1 MTCLHPAVPVNRD
14 VANRLAELADR
25 YGLRAAAADRLGLL
39 LDLVAAEH
47 SSITAVRDP
56 AQGVDV
62 HVADSLVALELP
74 EVRDARRIAD
84 LGSGGGFPGLV
95 LAIALPD
102 ARVALVESVG
112 RKVAFL
118 RGAIERLELANVEAI
133 QARAETWPEGIGAH
147 DLVTARALA
156 PLPVL
161 VEYTAPLLAVGGS
174 LVAWKGARDRA
185 EEADG
190 GAAAAVLGME
200 APQARAVAPFRAAR
214 ERHLYLSSKVSATPP
229 GYPRR
234 PGIARKWPFRASG

>member
-1 MTCLHPAVPVNRD
+1 MTCLHLAVPVTRD

-25 YGLRAAAADRLGLL
+25 YGLRATAADRLALL

-112 RKVAFL
+112 RKVTFL
-118 RGAIERLELANVEAI
+118 RGAIERLELRNVEAI
-133 QARAETWPEGIGAH
+133 QARAEAWPEGIGTR

-161 VEYTAPLLAVGGS
+161 VEYAAPLLTVGGS
-174 LVAWKGARDRA
+174 LVAWKGARDHV
-185 EEADG
+185 EEVDG
-190 GAAAAVLGME
+190 GAAAAALGMAE
-200 APQARAVAPFRAAR
+200 PRVRAVAPFRAAR
-214 ERHLYLSSKVSATPP
+214 DRHLYLSSKVSATPP

-234 PGIARKWPFRASG
+234 PGMARKRPFRASG

>member
-1 MTCLHPAVPVNRD
+1 LAPD

-56 AQGVDV
+56 TQGVDV

-112 RKVAFL
+112 RKVDFL
-118 RGAIERLELANVEAI
+118 RGAIERLELADVEAI
-133 QARAETWPEGIGAH
+133 QARAEAWPEGIGAQ

-161 VEYTAPLLAVGGS
+161 VEYAAPLLTVGGS
-174 LVAWKGARDRA
+174 LVAWKGARDHV
-185 EEADG
+185 EEAEG
-190 GAAAAVLGME
+190 RAAAAALGME
-200 APQARAVAPFRAAR
+200 EPEVRPVAPFRAAR
-214 ERHLYLSSKVSATPP
+214 ARHLYLSSKVSATPA
-229 GYPRR
+229 GFPRR
-234 PGIARKWPFRASG
+234 PGIARKRPFGPSGRR

>member
-1 MTCLHPAVPVNRD
+1 MHHAVPVNPE
-14 VANRLAELADR
+14 VATRVAELADR
-25 YGLRAAAADRLGLL
+25 YGLPAAVADRLALL
-39 LDLVAAEH
+39 LELVAKEL

-62 HVADSLVALELP
+62 HLADSLVALELP
-74 EVRDARRIAD
+74 EVREARRIVD

-102 ARVALVESVG
+102 ARVALVDSVG

-118 RGAIERLELANVEAI
+118 RGAIERLGLTNVEAI
-133 QARAETWPEGIGAH
+133 QARAEAWPEGIGAH

-156 PLPVL
+156 PLAVL
-161 VEYTAPLLAVGGS
+161 VEYAAPLLALGGS
-174 LVAWKGARDRA
+174 LVAWKGARDHA

-190 GAAAAVLGME
+190 RAAAAALGME
-200 APQARAVAPFRAAR
+200 ELRVRPVTPFEGAR
-214 ERHLYLSSKVSATPP
+214 ERHLYLSSKVSPTPP

-234 PGIARKWPFRASG
+234 PGMARKRPIRVST